1 MNRPV
6 VYHGSMAVVGL
17 TIAANGVSTLLEPD
31 ISDLAGV
38 IAIVGGGLLCATSGY
53 TLATG
58 DAREVSARATWLVV
72 LAAVLS
78 TAGVVLTYLG

>member
-17 TIAANGVSTLLEPD
+17 TIAANGVGTLLEPGT
-31 ISDLAGV
+31 SDLAGV
-38 IAIVGGGLLCATSGY
+38 LAIVGGGLLCATSGY
-53 TLATG
+53 TLADGATE
-58 DAREVSARATWLVV
+58 EVSAGATRLVA

-78 TAGVVLTYLG
+78 TVGVALTYLN